1 MSAGRKPRFASRAVL
16 AAAAIL
22 LSFALC
28 SCASTHN
35 VSTHAQATL
44 RADVG
49 YEHAKVVRVVDG
61 DTLMVTLD
69 NGESNSTRLIGVDAP
84 ESVNPDESKN
94 TEEGRECSER
104 VKALLPEGTEVWLE
118 RDVSDTD
125 PYGRWLRYVWL
136 RDPEAAGATFESGTL
151 NAYLVS
157 YGYAS
162 AKDYE
167 PDTGHSAEL
176 HELERVTPPGGTAA
190 LGPVKS

>member
-1 MSAGRKPRFASRAVL
+1 MSAGRKQRFAAIVALS
-16 AAAAIL
+16 IL

-28 SCASTHN
+28 SCAAAGARH
-35 VSTHAQATL
+35 VSTHAQAIL
-44 RADVG
+44 RAGGG
-49 YEHAKVVRVVDG
+49 YEHARVERVVDG
-61 DTLMVTLD
+61 DTLVVSLD
-69 NGESNSTRLIGVDAP
+69 DGESNSTRLIGVDAP
-84 ESVNPDESKN
+84 ESVNPDESRN
-94 TEEGRECSER
+94 TEEGRECSEH

-136 RDPEAAGATFESGTL
+136 RDPESAGTTFESGTL

-167 PDTGHSAEL
+167 PDTAHSAEL
-176 HELERVTPPGGTAA
+176 HGLERVEPPGGAA
-190 LGPVKS
+190 APGPVES